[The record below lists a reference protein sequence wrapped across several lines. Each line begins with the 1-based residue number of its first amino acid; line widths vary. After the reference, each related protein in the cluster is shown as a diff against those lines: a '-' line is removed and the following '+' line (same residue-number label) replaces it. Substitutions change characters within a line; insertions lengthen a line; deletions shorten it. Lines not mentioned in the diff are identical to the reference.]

1 MKKLCL
7 AVLTCVL
14 CLFMIVAT
22 SGTTQ
27 SVSAA
32 PSTTKQYS
40 AKSYCLMA
48 EDGQVLTEN
57 NSSERLPIASMTK
70 VMSLNLIFEALE
82 RGDIKLDEIVVASET
97 AAGMGGSQVFLEAGG
112 EYKVD
117 DLIKSIVVS
126 SANDATVLMAERLAG
141 SEQNFVDKMNAK
153 ALELGLKNTNY
164 KNATGLPAAD
174 HYSSAL
180 DSAKVFKELL
190 GHKAYFNY
198 SQIWMDKIEHPKGRE
213 TELANTNKLLKQ
225 YSFCDAGK
233 TGSTSEA
240 GFCMSAS
247 AVKNDMRL
255 IAVVI
260 GSKSSTDRF
269 NKTKEL
275 FNYGFDNFEKSVI
288 VETDKKFNIGLENG
302 KVRNFVAKAE
312 DGFVSIVKKGENN
325 QIETKVI
332 INKSTAPIKRDE
344 AVGEI
349 LCTKNGEVIKT
360 IRLIATESVDELGY
374 YDYLQKALE
383 NYFF

>member
-7 AVLTCVL
+7 TMLSCALCVCLILMASLTPN
-14 CLFMIVAT
+14 
-22 SGTTQ
+22 

-32 PSTTKQYS
+32 TKATKQYS
-40 AKSYCLMA
+40 TKSFCLLA

-57 NSSERLPIASMTK
+57 NSAERLPIASMTK

-82 RGDIKLDEIVVASET
+82 RGDIKLDETVVASET

-141 SEQNFVDKMNAK
+141 SEENFVTKMNEK
-153 ALELGLKNTNY
+153 ALALGLKNTNF
-164 KNATGLPAAD
+164 KNATGLPAPD

-180 DSAKVFKELL
+180 DSAKMFKELL
-190 GHKAYFNY
+190 THKAYFNY
-198 SQIWMDKIEHPKGRE
+198 SQIWMDKISHPGERV

-225 YSFCDAGK
+225 YSLCDAGK

-247 AVKNDMRL
+247 AVKDDMRL

-260 GSKSSTDRF
+260 GSNSSTDRF

-275 FNYGFDNFEKSVI
+275 FNYGFDNYTKQVI
-288 VETDKKFNIGLENG
+288 VEADKKFNIGIENG
-302 KVRNFVAKAE
+302 KTSSIVAKAE
-312 DGFVSIVKKGENN
+312 DGFVSIVKKGEVDP
-325 QIETKVI
+325 IETKVV
-332 INKSTAPIKRDE
+332 INKSAAPIKRDE
-344 AVGEI
+344 AIGEI

-360 IRLIATESVDELGY
+360 IRLISTEGVDELGY